1 MCTNFPCLRVDIRAL
16 VLKSEAMFVVEGPAC
31 AFSESP
37 RIFFCLKFYILLTRN
52 STETQFHWTWECN
65 QRIPA
70 DKSRI
75 SWFWNLSESCENCT
89 TGRCH
94 LSSPRAFVRADE
106 KTSWIFGFQVST
118 APSFYRGHP
127 LRPHRTSA
135 DVSWGLKQW
144 LIRSHGQSDEKNECR
159 RVVPVL
165 KSRLKLTSHR
175 GHPRIT
181 APSNLRSPQ
190 MSAGV

>member
-1 MCTNFPCLRVDIRAL
+1 MKAVRIAQPVAAICHHLVRLFVLMRKRVGSL
-16 VLKSEAMFVVEGPAC
+16 
-31 AFSESP
+31 
-37 RIFFCLKFYILLTRN
+37 
-52 STETQFHWTWECN
+52 
-65 QRIPA
+65 
-70 DKSRI
+70 
-75 SWFWNLSESCENCT
+75 
-89 TGRCH
+89 
-94 LSSPRAFVRADE
+94 
-106 KTSWIFGFQVST
+106 GFQVAT
-118 APSFYRGHP
+118 VPSFYRGHP

-159 RVVPVL
+159 RIVPVL